1 MAFPLEAPSHDED
14 AWHTL
19 VHVCQRWR
27 RVAFDSPRRLNLTLL
42 CKNKRLLNTLDIWPE
57 LPIVICVDDW
67 ECHQPPPSVT
77 DVVSVLKRHDRVF
90 KILIDDVPNSLLEEL
105 AMGNELFPALIELD
119 LVSFKGD
126 PPILSDSFLGGSA
139 PRLQSFSL
147 WGIPFPAIGKLIL
160 SARDLVTISLG
171 LVPPSGL
178 MLPEAMVDI
187 LSTLTKLK
195 TLRLNFLCFE
205 PPEVWTHATRQCPPT
220 PTRVVLPALTDFY
233 FYGNS
238 KYLEGIVSRIDAPLD
253 CIVVIFT
260 NQLIV
265 SDIPSFRDF
274 IHRTKIRNGSHRA
287 DTFFSNVNVEISLFQ
302 RKGDIDSKALTLRI
316 PCSWYEED
324 SQLSSLAQACSTLLP
339 PLPSLEQLGL
349 YNSKFPP
356 SQWQDE
362 DNTRWMELLL
372 FFTTVKDLVL
382 DEPIVLSVASSLQE
396 LVGERVAK
404 ISPALQNIYLEGFQS
419 LGPVPEAI
427 AKFIAARELSGHPV
441 FVHRREL
448 KQ

>member
-1 MAFPLEAPSHDED
+1 
-14 AWHTL
+14 
-19 VHVCQRWR
+19 
-27 RVAFDSPRRLNLTLL
+27 
-42 CKNKRLLNTLDIWPE
+42 
-57 LPIVICVDDW
+57 
-67 ECHQPPPSVT
+67 
-77 DVVSVLKRHDRVF
+77 
-90 KILIDDVPNSLLEEL
+90 
-105 AMGNELFPALIELD
+105 
-119 LVSFKGD
+119 
-126 PPILSDSFLGGSA
+126 
-139 PRLQSFSL
+139 
-147 WGIPFPAIGKLIL
+147 
-160 SARDLVTISLG
+160 
-171 LVPPSGL
+171 

-195 TLRLNFLCFE
+195 TLHLNFLCFE
-205 PPEVWTHATRQCPPT
+205 TPEVWTHTTRQCPPT

-274 IHRTKIRNGSHRA
+274 IHRTKIPNGSHRA

-404 ISPALQNIYLEGFQS
+404 ILPALQNIYLEGFQS
-419 LGPVPEAI
+419 LGPVPEGI